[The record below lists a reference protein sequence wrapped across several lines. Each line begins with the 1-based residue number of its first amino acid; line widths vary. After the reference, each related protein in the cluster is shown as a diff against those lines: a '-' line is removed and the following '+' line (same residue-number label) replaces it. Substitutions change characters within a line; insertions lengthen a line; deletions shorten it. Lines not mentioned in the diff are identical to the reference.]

1 MGVIG
6 AIFGVHVMG
15 GSTSKPKPL
24 VLLKAGGNAIDSKF
38 RSGSIKS
45 NSQVEEA
52 ALSDL
57 VKCVNQAIDD
67 ATKTEQYRKLRS
79 NWSRRKAVEHKINA
93 AIKSWNGKSGNI
105 YKAVYRAAGTR
116 ITHIP
121 ASDYN
126 PEEYEEYPAI
136 LKIFKRV

>member
-1 MGVIG
+1 
-6 AIFGVHVMG
+6 
-15 GSTSKPKPL
+15 
-24 VLLKAGGNAIDSKF
+24 
-38 RSGSIKS
+38 
-45 NSQVEEA
+45 
-52 ALSDL
+52 
-57 VKCVNQAIDD
+57 VNQAIDD